1 MANTLGTRIA
11 DARKKKGMTQD
22 QLAEAMGVSSQAVSK
37 WENDI
42 SCPDITLLPQ
52 LADYFGTSVDDL
64 LRGPIAPPAQLVPEG
79 ERKDLNKMML
89 RVNVLSVKGDKVK
102 VNLPMALVKTGLEIG
117 LTMEGMGNYEALKN
131 VDLEAILRLVE
142 QGVIGKLVEVESAE
156 GDIVEVFVE

>member
-52 LADYFGTSVDDL
+52 LADYFGMSVDDL
-64 LRGPIAPPAQLVPEG
+64 LRGPAAPAAQLVPEA
-79 ERKDLNKMML
+79 ERKDINKMML
-89 RVNVLSVKGDKVK
+89 KVNVLSVKGDKVK

-142 QGVIGKLVEVESAE
+142 QGVIGKLVEIESAE
-156 GDIVEVFVE
+156 GDIVEVTVE

>member
-1 MANTLGTRIA
+1 M
-11 DARKKKGMTQD
+11 
-22 QLAEAMGVSSQAVSK
+22 
-37 WENDI
+37 
-42 SCPDITLLPQ
+42 
-52 LADYFGTSVDDL
+52 
-64 LRGPIAPPAQLVPEG
+64 PEG

-156 GDIVEVFVE
+156 GDIVEVTVE

>member
-52 LADYFGTSVDDL
+52 LADYFGMSVDDL
-64 LRGPIAPPAQLVPEG
+64 LRGPAAPAAQLVPEA
-79 ERKDLNKMML
+79 ERKDINKMML
-89 RVNVLSVKGDKVK
+89 KVNVLSVKGDKVK

-156 GDIVEVFVE
+156 GDIVEVTVE

>member
-52 LADYFGTSVDDL
+52 LADYFGMSVDDL
-64 LRGPIAPPAQLVPEG
+64 LRGPAAPAAQLVPEG